1 MLRSEKDAECEQ
13 FLGDKLEENR
23 NTKTEEADFGN
34 EGRFTGIL
42 DLRNGTTTIR
52 QSNAQSVNPVHSV
65 LNDCSTP
72 ARSYRTL
79 IMYATC
85 IDKSSL
91 TQFSA
96 TNGKIVKP
104 LNKLPMVFLM
114 LIIGAN
120 QGFNLTFFKFIGEM
134 LKSTEQMKG
143 SWLLFVVLLIVA
155 VVQSISTVVLLN
167 YAMRDYD

>member
-1 MLRSEKDAECEQ
+1 
-13 FLGDKLEENR
+13 
-23 NTKTEEADFGN
+23 
-34 EGRFTGIL
+34 
-42 DLRNGTTTIR
+42 
-52 QSNAQSVNPVHSV
+52 
-65 LNDCSTP
+65 
-72 ARSYRTL
+72 
-79 IMYATC
+79 
-85 IDKSSL
+85 
-91 TQFSA
+91 
-96 TNGKIVKP
+96 
-104 LNKLPMVFLM
+104 MVFLM